1 MAEKLQRSGAAV
13 YAADG
18 TYLGRQLQCDH
29 SFMVIAKSWWRL
41 DFFVVPLEEV
51 AEVGAASVTLRCLAD
66 DVRPETADPW
76 SPPPDPLGNAN
87 GVDLEPLRAGMAE
100 FDGTHATASPEP
112 RTSQPVT
119 MSRPDPPLP
128 SPEDIYG
135 LDRERI
141 ARIDAQIDRYIA
153 AELEDLLIAAS
164 CETPAGFQHVASY
177 EAAFDLDATTH
188 AHRPPAH
195 RTRVVFPVPAGDR
208 GTRFQENVAPE
219 SRISSFVGDE
229 AARDPQALERA
240 LRRAGFSLVEAEA
253 IASGGYEAL
262 AALRSASPPVAA
274 AQQQAGSEPASA
286 GGP

>member
-1 MAEKLQRSGAAV
+1 MAEKLQRNGAAV

-29 SFMVIAKSWWRL
+29 GCMVIAKSWWRL
-41 DFFVVPLEEV
+41 DFFIVPVEDI
-51 AEVGAASVTLRCLAD
+51 AEVGEGSLTLRCLAN

-100 FDGTHATASPEP
+100 LDGTHAARLEP
-112 RTSQPVT
+112 RISQPVT
-119 MSRPDPPLP
+119 MPRPEPPLP

-141 ARIDAQIDRYIA
+141 ARIDAQTERYIA

-164 CETPAGFQHVASY
+164 CEIPIGFQHVASY
-177 EAAFDLDATTH
+177 ETAFDVDAT
-188 AHRPPAH
+188 ARLPAH
-195 RTRVVFPVPAGDR
+195 RARVVFPVSAGER
-208 GTRFQENVAPE
+208 SASSQEDVQPK
-219 SRISSFVGDE
+219 SRTSSFVGDE
-229 AARDPQALERA
+229 AARDSAALARA

-274 AQQQAGSEPASA
+274 ARQQSGSEPASA
-286 GGP
+286 GAP